1 MRWLLFLSR
10 LSFICG
16 FCFVIALSLRFYN
29 WMYDEA
35 ITSTILIIG
44 FVIGLIVVPF
54 TLICYLGVILAR
66 KKLNIPVWLLVS
78 NILFLFIL
86 LIYIIFINVE
96 GNYTA

>member
-16 FCFVIALSLRFYN
+16 FCFLVALSLRVYN
-29 WMYDEA
+29 WLHDEA

-54 TLICYLGVILAR
+54 TLICYLGVILSR
-66 KKLNIPVWLLVS
+66 KKLNVPIWLLVS